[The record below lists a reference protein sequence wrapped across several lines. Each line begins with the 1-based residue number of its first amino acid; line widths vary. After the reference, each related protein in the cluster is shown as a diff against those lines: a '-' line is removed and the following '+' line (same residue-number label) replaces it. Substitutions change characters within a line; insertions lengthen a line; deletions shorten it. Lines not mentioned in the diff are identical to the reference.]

1 MRVCGVKGMEMM
13 DMEGIGGGM
22 RGRVMDGIVEN
33 EVGVGS
39 DVGIIWGVEVWVGD
53 VVVVDGD
60 ESGVIVC
67 V

>member
-13 DMEGIGGGM
+13 DMERIGGGM

-33 EVGVGS
+33 EVFVGS
-39 DVGIIWGVEVWVGD
+39 DLGIIWGFEVWVGD
-53 VVVVDGD
+53 MVVFDGD
-60 ESGVIVC
+60 ESRVIVC